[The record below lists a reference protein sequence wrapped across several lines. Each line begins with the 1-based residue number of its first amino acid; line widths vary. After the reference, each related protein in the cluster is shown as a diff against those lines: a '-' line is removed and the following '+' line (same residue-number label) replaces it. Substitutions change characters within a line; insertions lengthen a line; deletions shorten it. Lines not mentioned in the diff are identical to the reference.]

1 MIKKIIKKATRIV
14 AMLVVVV
21 IILALG
27 IIIAEPLIYK
37 DHIVPFS
44 FSIGIAIAKEANSP
58 EDLIAQADQ
67 AMYKAKTLKHHWF
80 IYHS

>member
-27 IIIAEPLIYK
+27 IIIAEPLIYNDFYSRDSQK
-37 DHIVPFS
+37 
-44 FSIGIAIAKEANSP
+44 
-58 EDLIAQADQ
+58 
-67 AMYKAKTLKHHWF
+67 
-80 IYHS
+80 